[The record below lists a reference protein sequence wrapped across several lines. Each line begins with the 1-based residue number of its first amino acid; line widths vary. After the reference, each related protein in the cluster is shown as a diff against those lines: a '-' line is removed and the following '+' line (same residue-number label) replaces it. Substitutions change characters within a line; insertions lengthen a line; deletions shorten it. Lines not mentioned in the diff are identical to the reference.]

1 MIQIIKRASEL
12 FLYSFATFISIMIV
26 LELTNMINYQINWF
40 LLGFIWLMIYLI
52 LISFYTYKFK
62 NKSE

>member
-12 FLYSFATFISIMIV
+12 FLYIFATFISIMIV

-40 LLGFIWLMIYLI
+40 LLSFIWLMIYLI